1 MPLLLPSARQLLGPE
16 ALLWFGVLIGAN
28 LQTSFLSPPFGFA
41 LFFLRG
47 VAPEEVSTQS
57 IYRGAWPFIGV
68 QLVVLLLILC
78 FPSLVNGL
86 PSLLKV

>member
-1 MPLLLPSARQLLGPE
+1 M
-16 ALLWFGVLIGAN
+16 
-28 LQTSFLSPPFGFA
+28 
-41 LFFLRG
+41 
-47 VAPEEVSTQS
+47 APEEVSTQS

>member
-1 MPLLLPSARQLLGPE
+1 
-16 ALLWFGVLIGAN
+16 VLIGAN

-68 QLVVLLLILC
+68 QLAVLLLIVC
-78 FPSLVNGL
+78 FPPLVNWL
-86 PSLLKV
+86 PSMLRV

>member
-1 MPLLLPSARQLLGPE
+1 M
-16 ALLWFGVLIGAN
+16 LIGAN

-68 QLVVLLLILC
+68 QLVVLLLIIC